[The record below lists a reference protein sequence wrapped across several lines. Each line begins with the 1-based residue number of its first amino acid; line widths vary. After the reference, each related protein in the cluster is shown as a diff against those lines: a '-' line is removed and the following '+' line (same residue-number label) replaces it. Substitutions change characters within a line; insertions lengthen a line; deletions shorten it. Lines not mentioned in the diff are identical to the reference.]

1 MASHSMPNGRG
12 YGETK
17 SPTAALARQSS
28 IRKSSAGDL
37 GSSTLPSLGTAGRL
51 VDYEALIRHFD
62 CPVCHDWVT
71 PPIVQ
76 CRKGHI
82 VCGPCKSKGLKAC
95 PVCKQRFSDVTN
107 WMMEQVNDLLFI
119 SCLLYDFVLLF
130 IMFEGV
136 ACHCLSMQ
144 VPGQWLQNLQR
155 ADTQDGPWS
164 SLLFPARLLP
174 VWHPWMHPDIA
185 LPSDGKARPR
195 VPL

>member
-1 MASHSMPNGRG
+1 MASHSMPNGRSL
-12 YGETK
+12 GETK
-17 SPTAALARQSS
+17 SPTVALARQSS

-37 GSSTLPSLGTAGRL
+37 GSSALPSLGTAGRL

-107 WMMEQVNDLLFI
+107 WMMEQVSLVIAFPCKFQGNGCRIYSELIHKTAHEALCSFRPV
-119 SCLLYDFVLLF
+119 SCQYGIRGCTQILLYHLMEKHVLECRFKPPNL
-130 IMFEGV
+130 
-136 ACHCLSMQ
+136 HSQLS
-144 VPGQWLQNLQR
+144 
-155 ADTQDGPWS
+155 S
-164 SLLFPARLLP
+164 SS
-174 VWHPWMHPDIA
+174 HG
-185 LPSDGKARPR
+185 SSNN
-195 VPL
+195 